1 MKILSYFVFFL
12 CSISDVT
19 FIPTFIF
26 SHPPYVTTESLLSMT
41 DNITLTIHTQ
51 ISENTEKKMKRSSVS
66 ESPTTKKARVDG
78 PAPSHLSE
86 THNVGDTQPT
96 APQMP
101 SCEICDQ
108 PAQLQCGVCVELFFC
123 DKPACYDACHPR
135 PRDREAH
142 RASVTAYGTSSKCAH
157 HPDQVLC
164 LVCVDP
170 ACGDALIC
178 MRCDKCDTHAGHKT
192 VDITDYMK
200 RQRDTLCSHVTD
212 LTTQRTAAE
221 EKCGVLEALP
231 PTESRYKDLL
241 LQTRV
246 GHFVM
251 REDVSRSEVV
261 CEEELA
267 RSFLTQ
273 ALSREGEVCALKT
286 FVAKAGHMIAECEA
300 VCQLGDDQVLRAVTE
315 SQAVV
320 RSINSMAASGDRHRL
335 VGAAHPH
342 ATFSL
347 KLPVSNVHD
356 ALAQMSAL
364 VMPVLVQ
371 GLDGVEHEIE
381 VSVDDTGRD
390 LRRKVASAV
399 GLREDGFDMTFRDEA
414 IAEGEDVVQL
424 RGHRVVV
431 TQTNAQRTKQDAIAA
446 LRALG
451 ETTLTRARLKQVND
465 RRSDPKVTCLLLQA
479 GVATAIPDNFFSRTT
494 VTCIDLS
501 HASAV
506 TVIGNEFLRECKA
519 LTKVDLSG
527 LQAVTAIGNRFLSRC
542 ESLSTLD
549 LSGLRGVTRIGN
561 SFLYGCYSLS
571 TVDLSGFKAVT
582 AIGGWFLSGC
592 DSLSSVD
599 LSAFEG
605 VTRIEEHFLCGCSSL
620 STVDLRGLQ
629 GVTSIESAF
638 LFECEALTTVDMS
651 ALRGVTSIEYSFLGE
666 CSSLSTVDLSGLQCV
681 TWVDGGL
688 FEGCTSLK
696 TLHGKDKCSNA
707 VLSSIPQHLR
717 H

>member
-1 MKILSYFVFFL
+1 
-12 CSISDVT
+12 
-19 FIPTFIF
+19 
-26 SHPPYVTTESLLSMT
+26 
-41 DNITLTIHTQ
+41 
-51 ISENTEKKMKRSSVS
+51 MKRSSVS

-86 THNVGDTQPT
+86 THNMVSDTQPT

-101 SCEICDQ
+101 SCENCGV
-108 PAQLQCGVCVELFFC
+108 PAQLQCGICKELFFC
-123 DKPACYDACHPR
+123 DKPACFEVFHSSMR

-142 RASVTAYGTSSKCAH
+142 HASVAPCGTSSKCAQ
-157 HPDQVLC
+157 HPGQELS
-164 LVCVDP
+164 LVCEDP

-178 MRCDKCDTHAGHKT
+178 IHCAYFEHTGHKT

-221 EKCGVLEALP
+221 EKCRVLEALP
-231 PTESRYKDLL
+231 PTEDRYKDLL

-246 GHFVM
+246 GHLVM

-261 CEEELA
+261 CEEEVA

-320 RSINSMAASGDRHRL
+320 RSINSMAASGDRHCL
-335 VGAAHPH
+335 VGAADPH

-364 VMPVLVQ
+364 VVPVLVQ

-390 LRRKVASAV
+390 LFRKVASAV
-399 GLREDGFDMTFRDEA
+399 GLREGCFDMTFRDEL
-414 IAEGEDVVQL
+414 IASGEDVVQL

-431 TQTNAQRTKQDAIAA
+431 TQVNTERRKQDAIAA

-451 ETTLTRARLKQVND
+451 ETTLTSQRLEQVSD
-465 RRSDPKVTCLLLQA
+465 EGSDPKVACLLLQA
-479 GVATAIPDNFFSRTT
+479 QVATAIPDSFFSTAA

-506 TVIGNEFLRECKA
+506 TVIGEEFLFGCA
-519 LTKVDLSG
+519 SLTNVDLSG
-527 LQAVTAIGNRFLSRC
+527 LQSVTSI
-542 ESLSTLD
+542 D
-549 LSGLRGVTRIGN
+549 I
-561 SFLYGCYSLS
+561 SFLGECTSLS
-571 TVDLSGFKAVT
+571 TVDL
-582 AIGGWFLSGC
+582 
-592 DSLSSVD
+592 
-599 LSAFEG
+599 
-605 VTRIEEHFLCGCSSL
+605 
-620 STVDLRGLQ
+620 
-629 GVTSIESAF
+629 
-638 LFECEALTTVDMS
+638 S
-651 ALRGVTSIEYSFLGE
+651 ALRGVTSIGHLFLYG
-666 CSSLSTVDLSGLQCV
+666 CTSLSTVDLSGLQAV
-681 TWVDGGL
+681 RSIEEYFL
-688 FEGCTSLK
+688 YGCTSLSTVDLSGLQAVTSIGQWFLSNCPSLSTVNLSGLQAVTSIDKDFISGCKALK
-696 TLHGKDKCSNA
+696 TLHGKDKCSNT
-707 VLSSIPQHLR
+707 VLGSLPKHLR
-717 H
+717 C

>member
-1 MKILSYFVFFL
+1 
-12 CSISDVT
+12 
-19 FIPTFIF
+19 
-26 SHPPYVTTESLLSMT
+26 
-41 DNITLTIHTQ
+41 
-51 ISENTEKKMKRSSVS
+51 MKRSSVT

-86 THNVGDTQPT
+86 THNVGATQPT

-101 SCEICDQ
+101 SCENCGV
-108 PAQLQCGVCVELFFC
+108 PAQLQCGICKELFFC
-123 DKPACYDACHPR
+123 DTPACFEVFHSSMR

-142 RASVTAYGTSSKCAH
+142 RASVTPYGTSSKCAH
-157 HPDQVLC
+157 HPGQELS
-164 LVCVDP
+164 LVCEDP
-170 ACGDALIC
+170 ACGDTLIC
-178 MRCDKCDTHAGHKT
+178 LRCAYVGHTGHKT

-200 RQRDTLCSHVTD
+200 RQRDTLCSHATD
-212 LTTQRTAAE
+212 LTAQRTAAE
-221 EKCGVLEALP
+221 EKCRVLEALP
-231 PTESRYKDLL
+231 PTEDRYKDLL
-241 LQTRV
+241 LQTHV

-261 CEEELA
+261 CEEEVA

-300 VCQLGDDQVLRAVTE
+300 VCQLGDDQVLRVVTE

-356 ALAQMSAL
+356 ALVQMSAL
-364 VMPVLVQ
+364 FVPVLVQ
-371 GLDGVEHEIE
+371 GLDGAEHEIE

-399 GLREDGFDMTFRDEA
+399 GLREGCFDMTFRDEV

-431 TQTNAQRTKQDAIAA
+431 TQTNTEKRKQDAIAA

-451 ETTLTRARLKQVND
+451 ERRLTSERFWQV
-465 RRSDPKVTCLLLQA
+465 RDPKVACLFLQA
-479 GVATAIPDNFFSRTT
+479 QVVTAIPDNFFSRTR

-506 TVIGNEFLRECKA
+506 TAIRGEFLSHCTA
-519 LTKVDLSG
+519 LTDVDLSG
-527 LQAVTAIGNRFLSRC
+527 LQSVTWIG
-542 ESLSTLD
+542 D
-549 LSGLRGVTRIGN
+549 
-561 SFLYGCYSLS
+561 Y
-571 TVDLSGFKAVT
+571 
-582 AIGGWFLSGC
+582 FLSGC
-592 DSLSSVD
+592 TSLLTVD
-599 LSAFEG
+599 LSAFQS
-605 VTRIEEHFLCGCSSL
+605 VTTLGDFFLCGC
-620 STVDLRGLQ
+620 T
-629 GVTSIESAF
+629 
-638 LFECEALTTVDMS
+638 
-651 ALRGVTSIEYSFLGE
+651 
-666 CSSLSTVDLSGLQCV
+666 SLSTVDLSGLRAV
-681 TWVDGGL
+681 TEIWIEDPSDPL
-688 FEGCTSLK
+688 DFMSKCPALK
-696 TLHGKDKCSNA
+696 TLHGKDRCSNV
-707 VLSSIPQHLR
+707 VLREVQKLGL
-717 H
+717 